1 MRVSDRGA
9 RPLAFKPCRARR
21 RVPHDREQVAADAAA
36 GRLHE
41 TERGVRG
48 NRRVDGGPAAPQH
61 RDSDLRC
68 ERLARRDH
76 AALGRHDGAD
86 REAIE
91 RGPRGTHRLSDQ
103 DQSSLVAPA
112 SILAISTLTACDTPA
127 MSESA
132 KIIAATDRV
141 SAPNYDPLPVVI
153 ARAEGVWAWDVEGR
167 KYLDCIS
174 AYSSLNQGHRHP
186 RIVQALI
193 EQAGRLTLTSRAV
206 HNVEMGPFLAELCA
220 LAGFE
225 MALPMNTGAEAVE
238 TAIKLARR
246 WGYRV
251 KGVPRDRAEIVA
263 CRNNFHGRTTTIV
276 GFSSEQQYR
285 EDFGPFTP
293 GFTLVEL
300 GDVNALR
307 AALTPST
314 VAFLVEPIQAEAGI
328 LLPPEG
334 YLAAARALCRERNVL
349 FMLDEI
355 QTGLGRTGK
364 MFAHEHEAHAKPDV
378 LVLGKALGGGVYP
391 VSAVLASRAVMT
403 LFKPGDHGST
413 FGGNALAA
421 AVGRAALRVLVD
433 ERLAERAAELGAYL
447 LAALR
452 ALRSPAIADVRGRG
466 LLLGVEIAAGAG
478 TARELCERLAQRGV
492 LAKDTHAQVIR
503 FAPPLVVERAEL
515 DWLVEQLRRGARVSR
530 GAILLRQSKRR
541 HEDGQDRDGDS
552 RGRLFLGHAGPD
564 PQAARCSQDARRL
577 QRRRRAECDLST
589 PRHSRRGHRNRVRS
603 REALVP

>member
-1 MRVSDRGA
+1 
-9 RPLAFKPCRARR
+9 
-21 RVPHDREQVAADAAA
+21 
-36 GRLHE
+36 
-41 TERGVRG
+41 
-48 NRRVDGGPAAPQH
+48 
-61 RDSDLRC
+61 
-68 ERLARRDH
+68 
-76 AALGRHDGAD
+76 
-86 REAIE
+86 
-91 RGPRGTHRLSDQ
+91 
-103 DQSSLVAPA
+103 
-112 SILAISTLTACDTPA
+112 
-127 MSESA
+127 
-132 KIIAATDRV
+132 
-141 SAPNYDPLPVVI
+141 
-153 ARAEGVWAWDVEGR
+153 
-167 KYLDCIS
+167 
-174 AYSSLNQGHRHP
+174 
-186 RIVQALI
+186 
-193 EQAGRLTLTSRAV
+193 
-206 HNVEMGPFLAELCA
+206 MGLFLAELCA

-263 CRNNFHGRTTTIV
+263 CRNNFHGRTTTLV

-285 EDFGPFTP
+285 DDFGPFTP

-349 FMLDEI
+349 FVLDEI

-466 LLLGVEIAAGAG
+466 LLLGVEIAGRAG

-515 DWLVEQLRRGARVSR
+515 DWLVEQLRAV
-530 GAILLRQSKRR
+530 L
-541 HEDGQDRDGDS
+541 E
-552 RGRLFLGHAGPD
+552 
-564 PQAARCSQDARRL
+564 
-577 QRRRRAECDLST
+577 
-589 PRHSRRGHRNRVRS
+589 
-603 REALVP
+603 